1 MQINYMKIQGMR
13 QTKRK
18 MRNTFEVVN
27 TFTET
32 REIIKERNIL
42 LNQSESYDEADA
54 ADDCEQDE
62 EFKKRFFYEEPQ
74 VGNYSS
80 SESDYEEV
88 EENLTQSEDSFE
100 T

>member
-54 ADDCEQDE
+54 ADNCEQDE
-62 EFKKRFFYEEPQ
+62 EFKKRFYYEEPE

-88 EENLTQSEDSFE
+88 EENQTQSEDSFE

>member
-62 EFKKRFFYEEPQ
+62 EFKKRFYYEEPE

-88 EENLTQSEDSFE
+88 EGNLTQSEDSFE

>member
-32 REIIKERNIL
+32 REIIKERNIF

-62 EFKKRFFYEEPQ
+62 EFKKRFYYEEPE

-88 EENLTQSEDSFE
+88 EGNLTQSEDSFE

>member
-42 LNQSESYDEADA
+42 LNQSESHDE

-62 EFKKRFFYEEPQ
+62 EFKKRFYYEEPE
-74 VGNYSS
+74 VGNHSS
-80 SESDYEEV
+80 CESDYEEV